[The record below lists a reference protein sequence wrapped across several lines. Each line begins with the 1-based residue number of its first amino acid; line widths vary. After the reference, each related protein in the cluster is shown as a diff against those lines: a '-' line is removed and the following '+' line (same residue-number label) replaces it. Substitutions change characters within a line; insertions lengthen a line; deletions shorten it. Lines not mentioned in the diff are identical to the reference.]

1 MNTTP
6 NLKSPLSIAFRVFSI
21 ALLLMLNFSLLANNL
36 SISAVRIAS
45 KDPVNDYAMVE
56 FDISWENSW
65 RLSSSPSNWDA
76 AWIFIKYRVNRGDW
90 AHASLNTSGGN
101 HSIPSGASMDL
112 PADGKGIFLYRNAN
126 GTGTFTVNNVQL
138 RWEYG
143 TDGLGDSDT
152 IDIKVFGIEMVY
164 VSSGSYY
171 LSAGGSGV
179 SNEFF
184 SGGIAGSSFQV
195 NIEAAI
201 TVSNTSGNLYYAA
214 DNANGG
220 DRLGPIPA
228 AFPKGYQ
235 AFYCM
240 KYELTQEQ
248 WIDFFNTLTS
258 TQKPARDITAGTYEV
273 TGKASDALLK
283 GNNINWPG
291 TGDAYLNGGT
301 YAAVACGFLS
311 WMDVCAYAD
320 WAALR
325 PMTDLEYEKACRGP
339 NSATIYEYAW
349 GTNLAATSVY
359 GVINQG
365 NSGEAIN
372 LNFATGSTTGNVAYR
387 STTNGSFPFR
397 VGIFATH
404 PSSNGRVNAGASY
417 WGIMELSG
425 SMWERIVSMGNS
437 TGRAFTGLHGDGV
450 LSTAGH
456 ANVSYWPGLAS
467 GEVTT
472 AVGAGFRG
480 GAFNAAALSLLCVA
494 DRNYAALV
502 NDRRGADYGFR
513 VVRTAP

>member
-90 AHASLNTSGGN
+90 AHASLNTSSGN

-112 PADGKGIFLYRNAN
+112 PADGKGIFLYRDAN
-126 GTGTFTVNNVQL
+126 GTGTFSVNNVQL
-138 RWEYG
+138 RWDYG
-143 TDGLGDSDT
+143 TDAVADSDT

-164 VSSGSYY
+164 VSSGSFY
-171 LSAGGSGV
+171 LGAGGSGCN
-179 SNEFF
+179 NEFI
-184 SGGIAGSSFQV
+184 SGGISGSAYQV
-195 NIEAAI
+195 NSEAAI

-214 DNANGG
+214 DNVDGG

-240 KYELTQEQ
+240 KYEVTQSQ
-248 WIDFFNTLTS
+248 WIDFFNSLTS
-258 TQKPARDITAGTYEV
+258 NQKTTRDITAGTYKI
-273 TGKASDALLK
+273 TGKASDAIIK
-283 GNNINWPG
+283 GNNINWPDS
-291 TGDAYLNGGT
+291 GDAYLNGGT
-301 YAAVACGFLS
+301 YAYVACGFLS

-339 NSATIYEYAW
+339 NSAIQNEYAW
-349 GTNLAATSVY
+349 GTTLANSSFL
-359 GVINQG
+359 GLSNQG
-365 NSGEAIN
+365 SDSEYISSNYAS
-372 LNFATGSTTGNVAYR
+372 GSTIGNTAYR
-387 STTNGSFPFR
+387 STTGGFNPLR
-397 VGIFATH
+397 VGIFAAH
-404 PSSNGRVNAGASY
+404 PSSNGRVNSGASY

-425 SMWERIVSMGNS
+425 NMWERIVSAGNS
-437 TGRAFTGLHGDGV
+437 TGRAFTGLHGDGA

-456 ANVSYWPGLAS
+456 ANVSNWPGLVS
-467 GEVTT
+467 GEVTG

-480 GAFNAAALSLLCVA
+480 GAFNASSLIVQFVA